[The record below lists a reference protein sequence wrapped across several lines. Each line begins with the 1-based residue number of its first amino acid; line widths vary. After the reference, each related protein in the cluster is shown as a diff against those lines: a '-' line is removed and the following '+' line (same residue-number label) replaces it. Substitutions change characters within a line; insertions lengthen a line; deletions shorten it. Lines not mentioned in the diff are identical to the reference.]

1 MFVSGS
7 IEIAKQIPSAV
18 YYHANDMPT
27 EINKAFSEKQ
37 FFFDEIRPWL
47 SSTVGVSFLFLFQHH
62 EALCF
67 FLIALI
73 NVECILLI
81 RADYL

>member
-1 MFVSGS
+1 MSRS
-7 IEIAKQIPSAV
+7 IEIAKQIPSVV

-47 SSTVGVSFLFLFQHH
+47 SSTVGVLLSFFVS
-62 EALCF
+62 AP
-67 FLIALI
+67 
-73 NVECILLI
+73 
-81 RADYL
+81 

>member
-1 MFVSGS
+1 MCLLSALIDVGMYSSLFGSRS
-7 IEIAKQIPSAV
+7 IEITKQIPSVV

-47 SSTVGVSFLFLFQHH
+47 SSTVHVSFLF
-62 EALCF
+62 F
-67 FLIALI
+67 FFFVSAP
-73 NVECILLI
+73 
-81 RADYL
+81 